1 MKWSCAFNFLQRSV
15 KGALEMTCDTP
26 GERSGDRWDKPKKNE
41 IKKNDQTYGLF
52 LFGSS
57 NLKIVLSF
65 TTVLNAYQLKEN
77 KQNNVIM

>member
-1 MKWSCAFNFLQRSV
+1 MIDGPSQR
-15 KGALEMTCDTP
+15 KT
-26 GERSGDRWDKPKKNE
+26 KNNNE
-41 IKKNDQTYGLF
+41 QAYALF

-65 TTVLNAYQLKEN
+65 TTVLNACHSKEN

>member
-1 MKWSCAFNFLQRSV
+1 MN
-15 KGALEMTCDTP
+15 GALEMTCGTP
-26 GERSGDRWDKPKKNE
+26 GGEVLRSMGQAEEKWKNNNE
-41 IKKNDQTYGLF
+41 NTHGLF

-65 TTVLNAYQLKEN
+65 TTVLNACQLKEN

>member
-1 MKWSCAFNFLQRSV
+1 MRQAK
-15 KGALEMTCDTP
+15 E
-26 GERSGDRWDKPKKNE
+26 KKN
-41 IKKNDQTYGLF
+41 KKNDQTYGLF

>member
-1 MKWSCAFNFLQRSV
+1 VILLEGGLMIDGPSQR
-15 KGALEMTCDTP
+15 KT
-26 GERSGDRWDKPKKNE
+26 KNNNE
-41 IKKNDQTYGLF
+41 QAYALF

-65 TTVLNAYQLKEN
+65 TTVLNACHSKEN